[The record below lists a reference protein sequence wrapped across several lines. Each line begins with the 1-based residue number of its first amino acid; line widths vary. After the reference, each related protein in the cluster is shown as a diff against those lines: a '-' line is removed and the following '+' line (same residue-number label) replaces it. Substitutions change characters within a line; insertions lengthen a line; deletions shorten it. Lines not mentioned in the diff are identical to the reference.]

1 MGVRQ
6 YIVAHDTGTGGD
18 KAVLTDLR
26 GRILAAEYR
35 SYPLRYPRPE
45 WAEQDPDEL
54 WAAVAATTRALLQST
69 GVDPA
74 QILGVG
80 ISAQMFNLLPVDE
93 HGRPVTPMLSW
104 LDLRSLPQADR
115 LLSGELPALLIHH
128 TGNLPTAKDIIPKI
142 LWLKEERPGLWA
154 RTARLLD
161 CKEYLLQ
168 RLTGRT
174 VTDYHGASVYF
185 LFNPHTHTWSAE
197 ACRALGIP
205 MDMLPEAVP
214 CTQVI
219 GEVTPEA
226 AAQTGLLPGTPV
238 VACAGDVAAA
248 QSGAGANA
256 PGAAHLCVGTA
267 TWVGVSS
274 TTFVNHP
281 LKPFW
286 ALNHIDA
293 DKWIIAAEMETGGG
307 ALMWF
312 RDRFCEWE
320 AQQAAQD
327 ELSAYA
333 LINQMA
339 EAVPPGSDRL
349 VFLPWLS
356 GERAP
361 VLDHYARGAFV
372 GLSLGHTKAHLAR
385 AVMEGVG
392 YHIRWML
399 EALEEIGLKIDSLNA
414 IGGGC
419 TSRLWTQ
426 LISDICG
433 RELRVTERPLEA
445 GAIGAA
451 LSVAVGMGV
460 YESMQAVD
468 GLIGIGR
475 TVQPTDDG
483 QRARYDG
490 LYGEYRSLY
499 EALAPVYR
507 RMHRIS

>member
-1 MGVRQ
+1 
-6 YIVAHDTGTGGD
+6 
-18 KAVLTDLR
+18 
-26 GRILAAEYR
+26 
-35 SYPLRYPRPE
+35 
-45 WAEQDPDEL
+45 
-54 WAAVAATTRALLQST
+54 
-69 GVDPA
+69 
-74 QILGVG
+74 
-80 ISAQMFNLLPVDE
+80 
-93 HGRPVTPMLSW
+93 
-104 LDLRSLPQADR
+104 
-115 LLSGELPALLIHH
+115 
-128 TGNLPTAKDIIPKI
+128 
-142 LWLKEERPGLWA
+142 
-154 RTARLLD
+154 
-161 CKEYLLQ
+161 
-168 RLTGRT
+168 
-174 VTDYHGASVYF
+174 
-185 LFNPHTHTWSAE
+185 
-197 ACRALGIP
+197 
-205 MDMLPEAVP
+205 
-214 CTQVI
+214 
-219 GEVTPEA
+219 
-226 AAQTGLLPGTPV
+226 
-238 VACAGDVAAA
+238 
-248 QSGAGANA
+248 
-256 PGAAHLCVGTA
+256 
-267 TWVGVSS
+267 
-274 TTFVNHP
+274 
-281 LKPFW
+281 
-286 ALNHIDA
+286 
-293 DKWIIAAEMETGGG
+293 
-307 ALMWF
+307 
-312 RDRFCEWE
+312 
-320 AQQAAQD
+320 
-327 ELSAYA
+327 
-333 LINQMA
+333 MA

-483 QRARYDG
+483 RRARYDG
-490 LYGEYRSLY
+490 LYGEYRTLY